1 MLFSDFAYLLNL
13 GYGSEMAFGARGNGV
28 QTFLTPWHV
37 LFQAMRIMFLPS
49 AVSTILYDFLACYI
63 FVCKPFTSFHM
74 NMHYYSTF
82 IITKKRLSTF
92 HIISIYQKHAC
103 CTHGEKK

>member
-1 MLFSDFAYLLNL
+1 
-13 GYGSEMAFGARGNGV
+13 
-28 QTFLTPWHV
+28 
-37 LFQAMRIMFLPS
+37 
-49 AVSTILYDFLACYI
+49 
-63 FVCKPFTSFHM
+63 M